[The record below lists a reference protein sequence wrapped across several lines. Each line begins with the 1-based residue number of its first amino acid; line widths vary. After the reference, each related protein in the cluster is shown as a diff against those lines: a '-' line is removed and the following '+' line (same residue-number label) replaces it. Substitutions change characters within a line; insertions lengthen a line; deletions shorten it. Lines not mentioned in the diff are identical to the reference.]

1 MASHHPIRKKL
12 QDDPHMLG
20 TKNKEHEDKHN
31 VLMTQKNKVGGSKSE
46 LARSHLSLIVE
57 REFSQEVYGN
67 YELKKGAEK
76 CLISGQCNSGQYHAS
91 SIPKIV
97 HDSHFQL

>member
-46 LARSHLSLIVE
+46 LARISRRGRLLVE
-57 REFSQEVYGN
+57 GMKSVDFITWIDVV
-67 YELKKGAEK
+67 L
-76 CLISGQCNSGQYHAS
+76 L
-91 SIPKIV
+91 V
-97 HDSHFQL
+97 